1 MGQMNAPLFDID
13 QPGLEL
19 EVNSYVPG
27 LGLAWP
33 QLFPLKYTP
42 KFDLKGIEGDEGIP
56 VSADRVAFNT
66 KAPKKTRKKVGSWS
80 GTLGKIEI
88 SREKD
93 EIQINEYNYLQAIA
107 AVSDDPSTAQ
117 HLVDMTYDDVKF
129 CGDGMD
135 YRVEIDAMRIG
146 SRGKQVLT
154 AKIDGDMAEQDEI
167 NFNVPEENFI
177 GAAVKWDNLETADGL
192 ADIMRGQKI
201 VSKKGGRKP
210 QYAIMEQSAFDLLC
224 AQKKTIKRV
233 AGVVMKAVGLE
244 SIDDVDI
251 DTINR
256 YMRKK
261 KAPQILVID
270 TYATIEQ
277 KDGNRETIKPW
288 NENVC
293 TLSAEARL
301 GYTYFKPVPLVKGTG
316 ALQTHGSYYKMTVYS
331 DVNPMLEVTM
341 SEAYVQPAL
350 TGRKSLVFINTMA
363 TTWNDGDAA

>member
-93 EIQINEYNYLQAIA
+93 EIQINEYNDLQAIA

-201 VSKKGGRKP
+201 V
-210 QYAIMEQSAFDLLC
+210 
-224 AQKKTIKRV
+224 
-233 AGVVMKAVGLE
+233 
-244 SIDDVDI
+244 
-251 DTINR
+251 
-256 YMRKK
+256 
-261 KAPQILVID
+261 
-270 TYATIEQ
+270 
-277 KDGNRETIKPW
+277 
-288 NENVC
+288 
-293 TLSAEARL
+293 
-301 GYTYFKPVPLVKGTG
+301 
-316 ALQTHGSYYKMTVYS
+316 
-331 DVNPMLEVTM
+331 
-341 SEAYVQPAL
+341 
-350 TGRKSLVFINTMA
+350 
-363 TTWNDGDAA
+363 